1 MHEMSLAESA
11 LQIIEQAAVANN
23 LRRGSKVRLEI
34 GQLMAVEPQSL
45 RCCLELVAR
54 GSLADGAELEITEIP
69 ASGWCEQCAI
79 RIPMLEIIAACPQCG
94 NGRLQPSDGMGM
106 RVTTLEGW

>member
-23 LRRGSKVRLEI
+23 LRRVSKVRLEI

-69 ASGWCEQCAI
+69 AYPCWRSLPPARNVATGDCSQAMAWECA
-79 RIPMLEIIAACPQCG
+79 
-94 NGRLQPSDGMGM
+94 
-106 RVTTLEGW
+106 

>member
-11 LQIIEQAAVANN
+11 LQIIVKAAAANN
-23 LRRGSKVRLEI
+23 LRRVRKIHLEI
-34 GQLMAVEPQSL
+34 SQLMAVEPQSL
-45 RCCLELVAR
+45 RCCLESVAR
-54 GSLADGAELEITEIP
+54 GSLADGAELEITEVP
-69 ASGWCEQCAI
+69 GTGWCEQCAT
-79 RIPMLEIIAACPQCG
+79 RVPMSEIIATCPRCG